1 MPELID
7 GMSVMPLS
15 GKPSVSPVLWDS
27 LKVSEKVGENLR
39 EVSDFFE
46 ILKISLRLLEDFQ
59 SVSEDTSLLE
69 AVRKEFHQDVFN
81 TVRKRTLL
89 SLLLFD
95 NQLVLIDDSETSIDP
110 KQDNDTLT

>member
-1 MPELID
+1 M
-7 GMSVMPLS
+7 
-15 GKPSVSPVLWDS
+15 
-27 LKVSEKVGENLR
+27 KVSEKVGENLR
-39 EVSDFFE
+39 EVGDFSE

-81 TVRKRTLL
+81 IARKRTLL

-95 NQLVLIDDSETSIDP
+95 NQLVLIDDSETSIDS